1 MSFRD
6 EYHDET
12 YLIEAKDYAPST
24 ASDNLKAHP
33 SRPSC
38 EEQGIQLSSCED
50 GLPPVDAGIQA
61 WLFLI
66 ASTVLE
72 ALVWGEHFR
81 RSLFYGTLLTCPG
94 WADAFGIFQDYY
106 SVHGQF
112 KGSENIAVI
121 GTCAMVQLPAYQD
134 VAPD

>member
-6 EYHDET
+6 DYHDET

-24 ASDNLKAHP
+24 ASDSLEPHF

-38 EEQGIQLSSCED
+38 EEKGTQPSSCED
-50 GLPPVDAGIQA
+50 GLPPVDGGIQA
-61 WLFLI
+61 WLFLT

-81 RSLFYGTLLTCPG
+81 RGHLY
-94 WADAFGIFQDYY
+94 
-106 SVHGQF
+106 
-112 KGSENIAVI
+112 
-121 GTCAMVQLPAYQD
+121 
-134 VAPD
+134 